1 MATAVNTEPNGD
13 NTTNEK
19 VIIKIVYKT
28 PDNINESKRKYYYK
42 KKTENPELFKE
53 KNNISVNKWR
63 EANRERYNEAQ
74 RIRRQKKKAEKE
86 ELEKLEKEKADKLEK
101 EKNGE
106 STDVNDITKQ
116 IENM

>member
-1 MATAVNTEPNGD
+1 VL
-13 NTTNEK
+13 
-19 VIIKIVYKT
+19 KT

-42 KKTENPELFKE
+42 KKTENPELFKK

-63 EANRERYNEAQ
+63 EANRDRYNEAQ
-74 RIRRQKKKAEKE
+74 RIRRQKKTAEKE
-86 ELEKLEKEKADKLEK
+86 DLEKLEKAEKLEK

-116 IENM
+116 LENM